1 MYSISAR
8 KGRMEYL
15 QLFCVFIG
23 SYSAM
28 KAVQAQK
35 EEEVV
40 SSSDDG
46 M

>member
-23 SYSAM
+23 SYSA
-28 KAVQAQK
+28 VQAQK